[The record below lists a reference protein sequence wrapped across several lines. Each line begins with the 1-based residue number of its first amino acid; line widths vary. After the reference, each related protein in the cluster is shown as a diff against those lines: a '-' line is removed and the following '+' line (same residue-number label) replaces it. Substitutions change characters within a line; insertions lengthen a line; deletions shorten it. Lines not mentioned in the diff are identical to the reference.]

1 MRSSDETVA
10 RIIKCRTD
18 SRDLGLVDIRDRAN
32 VVNRATGQPQL
43 VFDEGHDVAAGDS
56 AAVSLRVESNDA
68 AMVLAVKGYD
78 HVRFGRNG
86 RR

>member
-43 VFDEGHDVAAGDS
+43 VFDEWHDVATGNS